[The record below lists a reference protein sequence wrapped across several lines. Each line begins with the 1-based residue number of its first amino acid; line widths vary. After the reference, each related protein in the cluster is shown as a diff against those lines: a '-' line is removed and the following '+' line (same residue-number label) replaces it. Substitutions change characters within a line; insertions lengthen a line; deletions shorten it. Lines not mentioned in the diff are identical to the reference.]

1 MISPAVD
8 RFKELEESC
17 VLPLTLGLQLGSCRQ
32 AAFFTKLDEALLQQ
46 QLASMARLREPAS
59 SRRICQQQHE
69 VRLQLGHQ
77 LEQGQDHGS
86 AARTAGDATPKF
98 VVGMSQLKPVNR

>member
-1 MISPAVD
+1 M
-8 RFKELEESC
+8 
-17 VLPLTLGLQLGSCRQ
+17 LPLTLGLQLGSCRQ